1 MKAKNTRQILDM
13 ALKNVTAHV
22 TPCTAF
28 QKALVAEIGKVP
40 TVEKSVSNHR
50 RVWSQFCQKICS
62 EGGEKMDTQTAPRCL
77 DFRTN
82 YKGKWTIENRDL
94 LFLRDLAMWTGR
106 YEVETNSGGFA
117 DILINQAGQ
126 ALKLKRMHQAYV
138 RYHASGL
145 TREHCLLL
153 AKARWFINTWRGH
166 GDLLY
171 MDGKHPWGD
180 SFIELSVY
188 TICGWDIPWGEK
200 SPTNK
205 HEERAWNLI
214 DELAFALPDAAGCA
228 FNHTHPRK

>member
-1 MKAKNTRQILDM
+1 MKAKNTRQILDL

-22 TPCTAF
+22 TPSTAL
-28 QKALVAEIGKVP
+28 QKALVNEIGKVP
-40 TVEKSVSNHR
+40 TIEKSVPNHR

-62 EGGEKMDTQTAPRCL
+62 EVKEERTQNAPKCL

-82 YKGKWTIENRDL
+82 YEGKWTVENRDL
-94 LFLRDLAMWTGR
+94 LFVRDLAMWTGR
-106 YEVETNSGGFA
+106 YEAETNSGGFA

-126 ALKLKRMHQAYV
+126 SLKLKRLHQAYV
-138 RYHASGL
+138 RYQASGL

-166 GDLLY
+166 GELLY
-171 MDGKHPWGD
+171 MEGKHPWGD

-188 TICGWDIPWGEK
+188 DICGWEPSWNDDDG
-200 SPTNK
+200 PTNE

-214 DELAFALPDAAGCA
+214 DELAFAAPAAA
-228 FNHTHPRK
+228 ERALNHL